1 MKDSF
6 FLLNRE
12 MKANYYVTVDERDA
26 AKPDGVTNTL
36 AFNAGLCPTH
46 LRAKLFLSSVENL
59 QEIAAK
65 AQQSE

>member
-12 MKANYYVTVDERDA
+12 MKANYYVTVDDRDA
-26 AKPDGVTNTL
+26 AKPDGLTNTL
-36 AFNAGLCPTH
+36 AFNAGLYPTH
-46 LRAKLFLSSVENL
+46 LRAKLFLSAKDNL

-65 AQQSE
+65 ANQSE